1 MKTIYEEY
9 DNRFDI
15 LSGIKDVIIEAVK
28 DKKCEAKYWINRSD
42 IYGLHYYNSF
52 LNQFGYSVYVSF
64 MDALYYGEEK
74 AVMHIS
80 WPSYSD
86 EMHERFSEAVEMTRR
101 EWHQR

>member
-42 IYGLHYYNSF
+42 IYGLHYYLS
-52 LNQFGYSVYVSF
+52 LI
-64 MDALYYGEEK
+64 
-74 AVMHIS
+74 HI
-80 WPSYSD
+80 
-86 EMHERFSEAVEMTRR
+86 
-101 EWHQR
+101 